1 MYLIITS
8 LITRIQ
14 SNIAQV
20 YTENQVSHTNNPVY
34 FNLPHVHVL
43 SNLETQAYGGRSS
56 LLWLHLT
63 FCISRLSKH
72 VLLLMRIFISLCTIS
87 VHHCKTHLCMIG
99 GFYVGVRLCI
109 NTCTSIGIGITN
121 EHDRG
126 LYYLSSGTLN
136 WGMNLNELSCIDSVL
151 YPMINLCT
159 CKIDSSQMQVELGNI
174 FVGVN
179 QLNEIIYF
187 FNHFHDE
194 SFWC

>member
-1 MYLIITS
+1 MYFKLTVQLHLVLTKLYMYLIIIS

-63 FCISRLSKH
+63 FLYFPIVKTCITAHAYIYLIIH
-72 VLLLMRIFISLCTIS
+72 NS

-99 GFYVGVRLCI
+99 GFK
-109 NTCTSIGIGITN
+109 T
-121 EHDRG
+121 
-126 LYYLSSGTLN
+126 LYKHMY
-136 WGMNLNELSCIDSVL
+136 
-151 YPMINLCT
+151 
-159 CKIDSSQMQVELGNI
+159 
-174 FVGVN
+174 
-179 QLNEIIYF
+179 
-187 FNHFHDE
+187 
-194 SFWC
+194 

>member
-1 MYLIITS
+1 MYFKLTVQLHLVLTKLYMYLIITS

-72 VLLLMRIFISLCTIS
+72 VLLLMRIFISLCTILFTI
-87 VHHCKTHLCMIG
+87 VKHI
-99 GFYVGVRLCI
+99 YV
-109 NTCTSIGIGITN
+109 
-121 EHDRG
+121 
-126 LYYLSSGTLN
+126 
-136 WGMNLNELSCIDSVL
+136 
-151 YPMINLCT
+151 
-159 CKIDSSQMQVELGNI
+159 
-174 FVGVN
+174 
-179 QLNEIIYF
+179 
-187 FNHFHDE
+187 
-194 SFWC
+194 